1 MTPIVARSDQSP
13 VCLKA
18 SDQSKCG
25 LLCSARVFRILT
37 HRKHTKVIAPVE
49 TSDQWIPAMI
59 LNPRS
64 EAKQR
69 GINVLAFRDLQQLRG
84 FLIDAS
90 KVFQHME
97 RLFE

>member
-1 MTPIVARSDQSP
+1 MDPGYDF
-13 VCLKA
+13 K
-18 SDQSKCG
+18 
-25 LLCSARVFRILT
+25 
-37 HRKHTKVIAPVE
+37 
-49 TSDQWIPAMI
+49 
-59 LNPRS
+59 PRS